1 MDYDMHYVV
10 IEAVGKSVYMVFD
23 IANAIIEIENQE

>member
-1 MDYDMHYVV
+1 MKYDMHIVV
-10 IEAVGKSVYMVFD
+10 MDAVESGMLKVFG

>member
-1 MDYDMHYVV
+1 MDYDMHCVV
-10 IEAVGKSVYMVFD
+10 IEAVGSGMYMVFD